1 MPPNP
6 ADPSIGPPSTT
17 PLSPTRGPRP
27 TFENGD
33 FWVRKIVLG
42 KRQVSQIALGKANC
56 FLGGFRSSGAL
67 QPSDGC

>member
-1 MPPNP
+1 MLVAVNID
-6 ADPSIGPPSTT
+6 ALRT
-17 PLSPTRGPRP
+17 L
-27 TFENGD
+27 FENVY

-67 QPSDGC
+67 QPPSAGMVGF